1 MQLTSCFF
9 STCLP
14 SVGRNWKSCLAK
26 ERECN
31 LDYADRRIRAHE
43 RAVPPASHASFLFPS
58 PFLTIVPSLSSPISK
73 NGEGV
78 AEDGGRGKKMSKY
91 RGGWTQDGVK
101 RKKEKT
107 ANKKGE
113 TGDKKG
119 VDRYGEGEQSECVY
133 VCVITVRD
141 SCLNPRGDNSWDSTT
156 NTHS

>member
-1 MQLTSCFF
+1 
-9 STCLP
+9 
-14 SVGRNWKSCLAK
+14 
-26 ERECN
+26 
-31 LDYADRRIRAHE
+31 
-43 RAVPPASHASFLFPS
+43 
-58 PFLTIVPSLSSPISK
+58 
-73 NGEGV
+73 
-78 AEDGGRGKKMSKY
+78 MSKY

-119 VDRYGEGEQSECVY
+119 VDRYGEGEQSKCVY